1 MWRDR
6 FAPSPTGFLH
16 LGHALSALMAWKSA
30 RKADGEF
37 ILRIED
43 IDTTRCREEYVEAIY
58 SDLEWL
64 GIEWRSPVMRQSHRG
79 EVYSETL
86 QVLIDLG
93 VCYPCRC
100 SRRDI
105 LDALAA
111 PQVDKVDTCSLQHS
125 KSVYPGTCRKRL
137 ISESGP
143 NDAIRLNMAM
153 AIQMLGGFESV
164 TKLQFTE
171 IGAQYFGSH
180 CLDPR
185 QLLMSCGDIVLARK
199 DIKTSYH
206 LSVVVDDGDQGITH
220 VTRGSDLFEATQIHR
235 LLQALLDIKPPI
247 WNHHHLLLDKSGR
260 RLAKR
265 NKSMAIRELRN
276 QGTSPYEI
284 IQMFG
289 L

>member
-16 LGHALSALMAWKSA
+16 LGHALSALMAWSSA

-64 GIEWRSPVMRQSHRG
+64 GIKWPSPVMRQSHRG

-171 IGAQYFGSH
+171 IGEQYFGSH

-206 LSVVVDDGDQGITH
+206 LSVVVDDSDQRITH

-276 QGTSPYEI
+276 QGTSPCEI